1 MCICD
6 RRPISKRIYN
16 TRIVIPFRK
25 NIEMAAP
32 FFCKRICFLSLAPN
46 HSWSTGRCFSSFR
59 VDFVHATAT
68 YAVEAWLAHLFR
80 ATKWPMLKVKVWRS
94 AMVCLGR
101 DVIQICLLGGGSNPF
116 WKTSVKVDH
125 LPIRVDY
132 TNVSMQ
138 YLDIADTQKKQKLY
152 ENNMCWNIWTNIAY
166 ANIWNNEYMNIS

>member
-1 MCICD
+1 
-6 RRPISKRIYN
+6 
-16 TRIVIPFRK
+16 
-25 NIEMAAP
+25 MAAP

-80 ATKWPMLKVKVWRS
+80 ATKWPMPKVKVWRS
-94 AMVCLGR
+94 AMVCLGW
-101 DVIQICLLGGGSNPF
+101 DVIQICLLGGGSHPF

-138 YLDIADTQKKQKLY
+138 YLDIADTQKNKSCMKTTCAETHGTILLLLIY
-152 ENNMCWNIWTNIAY
+152 EIMNIWIYHNHIMY
-166 ANIWNNEYMNIS
+166 HHLYSNISKSHK